1 MKKKLFSIV
10 GGDFINKFFK
20 DIFNKGNFKDYFK
33 RNKFFILIS
42 LAVIILSLWSGFTN
56 HTAYANILTNVD
68 LPQLANNN
76 PLLMFEDS
84 LISNAMV
91 ILAGFTFSIL
101 SILLTVIKGVSA
113 GYLLAVQNTGQS
125 FITYLPRGIFEL
137 FSQVF
142 ALVGAFLVTKIE
154 VRLISIII
162 NRKFDTA
169 YSNIKAPLKDLVL
182 TIVFIIIFLLISLI
196 IGMVV

>member
-101 SILLTVIKGVSA
+101 SILLTVIKGVSV

-162 NRKFDTA
+162 NRKFDTT